1 MVSSTRRYQ
10 YRTLIHGRCIE
21 GSYGSL
27 PIPVRAA
34 CDKLSTRI
42 EANPDKFLR
51 IEYIQHWI
59 EARTRV
65 AKLIGADTDECVLVN
80 NTSHGIS
87 TILRNFEWHEGD
99 IIIGSRSRIT
109 ILKFPYLLLF
119 PFPMKQRTQLIMPCP
134 ERLGISEISHHT
146 HKYLHS
152 IFSSQPHMQIYWK
165 TGENISAE

>member
-1 MVSSTRRYQ
+1 MADALKGRTAHYPCQSELHAINSALASKLTQTNSYASST
-10 YRTLIHGRCIE
+10 
-21 GSYGSL
+21 
-27 PIPVRAA
+27 
-34 CDKLSTRI
+34 
-42 EANPDKFLR
+42 F
-51 IEYIQHWI
+51 
-59 EARTRV
+59 
-65 AKLIGADTDECVLVN
+65 DTDECVLVN
-80 NTSHGIS
+80 NTLHGIS

-134 ERLGISEISHHT
+134 ERLGISEISPHT

-152 IFSSQPHMQIYWK
+152 IFSSLPHMQIYWK